1 MERYEKIC
9 PKLKTGRVLKTS
21 AFLTAGL
28 ICFGAAAHAETVTL
42 ELRNGDKLHGELIEA
57 DTNDSTIVLDHPVL
71 GRLSIPRTA
80 LVPPPQHKPWKL
92 SLSGGLSGSNT
103 DDDFD
108 SGATGQLKVS
118 YTEGADEVVLQGRA
132 EYDVSRDKGES
143 KASTDTNEGDAELRY
158 TRSLGNR
165 LNAYA
170 ATRFSYD
177 TLNKIGTDTIL
188 GSIGLGYDLFQ
199 NDSTRVRVSLGP
211 SVQSTWG
218 GTGCAADPVC
228 GQAYAAGSARAEL
241 QWNPNSALRLN
252 VTNTYTGAFA
262 DGIKTNNV
270 FSVGLKIFPMGNERL
285 FTSLNGQLIYNE
297 LQTPRINNSV
307 SMQVGVQLD

>member
-1 MERYEKIC
+1 M
-9 PKLKTGRVLKTS
+9 LKTS
-21 AFLTAGL
+21 AIFTAGL

-57 DTNDSTIVLDHPVL
+57 DTTDSTIVLDHPVL

-92 SLSGGLSGSNT
+92 SFSGGLSGSNT
-103 DDDFD
+103 DNDFD

-132 EYDVSRDKGES
+132 EYDVSRNKGDK

-158 TRSLGNR
+158 TRNLGNS
-165 LNAYA
+165 LNAFA
-170 ATRFSYD
+170 STRFNYD
-177 TLNKIGTDTIL
+177 TLNKIGTDTFV
-188 GSIGLGYDLFQ
+188 GAVGLGYDLFK
-199 NDSTRVRVSLGP
+199 NDTTRVRVSLGP
-211 SVQSTWG
+211 AVQKTWG
-218 GTGCAADPVC
+218 GTGCAADAMC
-228 GQAYAAGSARAEL
+228 GQAFAASTARAEL
-241 QWNPNSALRLN
+241 QWRPNKVMRLDVSN
-252 VTNTYTGAFA
+252 SYTGAFS

-270 FSVGLKIFPMGNERL
+270 FSVALKIFPMGNESL

-297 LQTPRINNSV
+297 LQTPRINNSL

>member
-1 MERYEKIC
+1 M
-9 PKLKTGRVLKTS
+9 LKTS
-21 AFLTAGL
+21 AIFTAGL

-57 DTNDSTIVLDHPVL
+57 DTTDSTIVLDHPVL

-92 SLSGGLSGSNT
+92 SFSGGLSGSNT
-103 DDDFD
+103 DNDFD

-132 EYDVSRDKGES
+132 EYDVSRNKGDK

-158 TRSLGNR
+158 TRNLGNS
-165 LNAYA
+165 LNAFA
-170 ATRFSYD
+170 STRFNYD
-177 TLNKIGTDTIL
+177 TLNKIGTDTFV
-188 GSIGLGYDLFQ
+188 GAVGLGYDLFK
-199 NDSTRVRVSLGP
+199 NDTTRVRVSLGP
-211 SVQSTWG
+211 AVQKTWG
-218 GTGCAADPVC
+218 GTGCAADAMC
-228 GQAYAAGSARAEL
+228 GQTFAASTARAEL
-241 QWNPNSALRLN
+241 QWRPNKVMRLDVSN
-252 VTNTYTGAFA
+252 SYTGAFS

-270 FSVGLKIFPMGNERL
+270 FSVALKIFPMGNESL

>member
-1 MERYEKIC
+1 M
-9 PKLKTGRVLKTS
+9 LKTS
-21 AFLTAGL
+21 AIFTAGL

-57 DTNDSTIVLDHPVL
+57 DTTDSTIVLDHPVL

-92 SLSGGLSGSNT
+92 SFSGGLSGSNT
-103 DDDFD
+103 DNDFD

-132 EYDVSRDKGES
+132 EYDVSRNKGDK

-158 TRSLGNR
+158 TRNLGNS
-165 LNAYA
+165 LNAFA
-170 ATRFSYD
+170 STRFNYD
-177 TLNKIGTDTIL
+177 TLNKIGTDTFV
-188 GSIGLGYDLFQ
+188 GAVGLGYDLFK
-199 NDSTRVRVSLGP
+199 NDTTRVRVSLGP
-211 SVQSTWG
+211 AVQKTWG
-218 GTGCAADPVC
+218 GTGCAADAMC
-228 GQAYAAGSARAEL
+228 GQAFAASTARAEL
-241 QWNPNSALRLN
+241 QWRPNKVMRLDVSN
-252 VTNTYTGAFA
+252 SYTGAFS

-270 FSVGLKIFPMGNERL
+270 FSVALKIFPMGNESL